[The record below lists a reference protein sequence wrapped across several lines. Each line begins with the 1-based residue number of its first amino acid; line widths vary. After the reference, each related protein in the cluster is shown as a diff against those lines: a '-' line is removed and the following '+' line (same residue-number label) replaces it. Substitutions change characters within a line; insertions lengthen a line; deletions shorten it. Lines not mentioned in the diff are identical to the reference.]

1 MLHHPEQAVK
11 KVSDEAFEEE
21 IRELDKE
28 IKKYS
33 LRPTFFVLFKKS
45 NFLRGHH
52 LLSCLPF
59 KNV

>member
-45 NFLRGHH
+45 NFLRKHH
-52 LLSCLPF
+52 LMSCLSF

>member
-45 NFLRGHH
+45 NFLRKHH
-52 LLSCLPF
+52 LLSCLSF

>member
-33 LRPTFFVLFKKS
+33 LCPTFFVLFKKS
-45 NFLRGHH
+45 NFLRKHH
-52 LLSCLPF
+52 LLSCLSF

>member
-45 NFLRGHH
+45 NFLR
-52 LLSCLPF
+52 
-59 KNV
+59 

>member
-45 NFLRGHH
+45 NFLRKYH
-52 LLSCLPF
+52 LLSCLSF

>member
-45 NFLRGHH
+45 NFLRKHH
-52 LLSCLPF
+52 LLS
-59 KNV
+59 